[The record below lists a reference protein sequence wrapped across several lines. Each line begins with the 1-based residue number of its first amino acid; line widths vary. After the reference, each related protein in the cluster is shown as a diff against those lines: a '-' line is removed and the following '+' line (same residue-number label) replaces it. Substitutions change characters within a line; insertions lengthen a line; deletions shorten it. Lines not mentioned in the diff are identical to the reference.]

1 MRKPA
6 IYKHAPALAALATS
20 ILMVSCASDPVGAKE
35 QTSMSAAIKDPA
47 LPFHDPAI
55 APLAE
60 AVADGDVARI
70 RALASPTNLP
80 ARGDDDVTLLEWA
93 IWNRKP
99 ASLSALL
106 EAGADP
112 AAPGMDG
119 ETVAHMAAMADDP
132 QYLQVLIA
140 HDAPVDLVSTRGGRT
155 PIFRAVQSRRGE
167 QFEQLVNAGAD
178 IRRADSMGN
187 SLLHVAA
194 QVNDADRALQLLQ
207 LGVDPNSTNSRG
219 DTFQA
224 ALFSGSDARLN
235 AEGRQ
240 SRQRVRDWL
249 AAHGIATQ

>member
-6 IYKHAPALAALATS
+6 MHVPALAALATS
-20 ILMVSCASDPVGAKE
+20 ILMVSCAADPVGAKE

-60 AVADGDVARI
+60 AVAEGDIARI
-70 RALASPTNLP
+70 RALAPPANLS
-80 ARGDDDVTLLEWA
+80 ARGDDGVTLLEWA

-112 AAPGMDG
+112 AAPGMDS
-119 ETVAHMAAMADDP
+119 ETVAHMAAMSDDP
-132 QYLQVLIA
+132 QYLRVLIA
-140 HDAPVDLVSTRGGRT
+140 HDAPVDLVSARGGRT
-155 PIFRAVQSRRGE
+155 PIFRAVQSRRSD
-167 QFEQLVNAGAD
+167 QFDQLVKAGAD

-194 QVNDADRALQLLQ
+194 QVNDADRVLQLLQ
-207 LGVDPNSTNSRG
+207 LGVDPNFTNSRG

-235 AEGRQ
+235 AAGRQ
-240 SRQRVRDWL
+240 SRQQVRDWL
-249 AAHGIATQ
+249 SAHGIPTQ

>member
-1 MRKPA
+1 
-6 IYKHAPALAALATS
+6 
-20 ILMVSCASDPVGAKE
+20 
-35 QTSMSAAIKDPA
+35 MSAAIKEPS

-60 AVADGDVARI
+60 AVAESDIPRI
-70 RALASPTNLP
+70 RALASSANLS
-80 ARGDDDVTLLEWA
+80 ARGDDNVTLLEWA

-112 AAPGMDG
+112 AATGMDS

-132 QYLQVLIA
+132 QYLQILIVHGA
-140 HDAPVDLVSTRGGRT
+140 LVDLVSARGGRT
-155 PIFRAVQSRRGE
+155 PIFRAVQSRRND
-167 QFEQLVNAGAD
+167 QFDLLVNAGAD
-178 IRRADSMGN
+178 IRRSDSMGN

-194 QVNDADRALQLLQ
+194 QVNDADRVLQLLQ
-207 LGVDPNSTNSRG
+207 LGVDANATNSRG

-240 SRQRVRDWL
+240 SRQQVRDWL
-249 AAHGIATQ
+249 ATHGIATQ

>member
-1 MRKPA
+1 
-6 IYKHAPALAALATS
+6 
-20 ILMVSCASDPVGAKE
+20 
-35 QTSMSAAIKDPA
+35 MSAAIKDPA

-60 AVADGDVARI
+60 AVAEGDIPRI
-70 RALASPTNLP
+70 RALAPSANLS
-80 ARGDDDVTLLEWA
+80 ARGDDNVTLLEWA
-93 IWNRKP
+93 IWNQKP

-112 AAPGMDG
+112 AVPGMDS
-119 ETVAHMAAMADDP
+119 ESVAHMAAMADDP

-140 HDAPVDLVSTRGGRT
+140 HDAPVDLVSARGGRT
-155 PIFRAVQSRRGE
+155 PIFRAVQSRRDA
-167 QFEQLVNAGAD
+167 QFEQLVKAGAN

-207 LGVDPNSTNSRG
+207 LGVDANATNSRG

-240 SRQRVRDWL
+240 SRQQVRDWL